1 MKTFLT
7 GGTGFIGS
15 RVAARLRERGEEV
28 VALVRD
34 PVRAEALRRIG
45 CSLVEG
51 GLGDDHA
58 IRRGVDGCGAAIHAA
73 AIYRIGIPASE
84 QEAMFETNV
93 RGTQRVL
100 DAATDAGV
108 GRVVYVS
115 TANVFGNTHG
125 RVVDETYRRPSD
137 GFLSFYDRTK
147 FLAHQA
153 AEERIRNGAPIV
165 VVQPTVVY
173 GPGDHSELGAI
184 IEQTRT
190 GRLRFISFPDMGM
203 VMVHVDDVAAG
214 VLLGLDRGRI
224 GEAYVLGGE
233 QTTMRDLVRVVA
245 EVAGR
250 RPPRLAMPS
259 ILIKASIPMA
269 PLVTRL
275 MGMPPN
281 LRELISASEGVTYY
295 ASDAKAR
302 NELGWAPR
310 DLRTGL
316 REMMG

>member
-1 MKTFLT
+1 VKTFLT

-214 VLLGLDRGRI
+214 VLLGLDHGRI